1 MRIIITGSSGLLGRA
16 VVSDFRAAGHDL
28 LTVDRVVANSRDVPP
43 PDIAADLTAPDVLL
57 PLLQDAD
64 AIVHLAA
71 HPSLESAS
79 EPKVWRDNIDT
90 VSNAL
95 FAACASGVRKVVY
108 ASSQSVLG
116 LPTAPA
122 VITPDYLPV
131 DEAHPCRPTDGYSL
145 SKLTGEE
152 LAGMMCRRGDLDVRC
167 LRFPVIWDCE
177 RHGEFVRRR
186 LSDPEQGAK
195 SLWAYID
202 ARDAARATRLSIEGS
217 WTGLDILNVTSRH
230 IFSESTLSNLI
241 QQWFSIA
248 PRSAAG
254 LEAIGTAFDW
264 RKADLSL
271 GFRSRYMWSRD
282 DIADTF

>member
-28 LTVDRVVANSRDVPP
+28 LTVDRAAANSCDVPP
-43 PDIAADLTAPDVLL
+43 PDIAADLTAPDVLP
-57 PLLQDAD
+57 PLLQNAD

-79 EPKVWRDNIDT
+79 EPKVWRENIDT

-116 LPTAPA
+116 LPTAPT

-131 DEAHPCRPTDGYSL
+131 DEAHPCRPIDGYSL
-145 SKLTGEE
+145 SKLIGEE

-167 LRFPVIWDCE
+167 LRFPVIWDSD

-186 LSDPEQGAK
+186 LSDPEQGAR

-202 ARDAARATRLSIEGS
+202 ARDAARATRLAIESS

-230 IFSESTLSNLI
+230 IFSESTLSDLI

-248 PRSAAG
+248 LRSAAD

-264 RKADLSL
+264 RKADSSL

-282 DIADTF
+282 DIADTL